1 MKKTLMT
8 LIMGIVVL
16 TAGAQNT
23 LHETGSFTIQPKIG
37 IGSGH
42 ISGSWEG
49 GGEAKGK
56 TGFLG
61 GVEAEYYLG
70 SKFSAA
76 LGVNYA
82 EQGWTMEYAGDSDE
96 KVKLNYVNGP
106 LVANYYVS
114 EGLALK
120 AGVQMGFLTSAKG
133 NDTDIKDRCKST
145 AFSIP
150 VGISYEFENIVVD
163 ARYNIGVTKV
173 NKYGSKDQR
182 SDFFLVTLGYKFSL

>member
-1 MKKTLMT
+1 MKKMMMT
-8 LIMGIVVL
+8 LIMGIVAL
-16 TAGAQNT
+16 TASAQNT
-23 LHETGSFTIQPKIG
+23 LRENGTITIQPKLG

-42 ISGSWEG
+42 ISGEWDG

-56 TGFLG
+56 SGFVFG
-61 GVEAEYYLG
+61 AEGEYYL
-70 SKFSAA
+70 SPKFSAA

-82 EQGWTMEYAGDSDE
+82 EQGWEMEYDASTA
-96 KVKLNYVNGP
+96 KVKLNYLNVP
-106 LVANYYVS
+106 LVANYYVA

-120 AGVQMGFLTSAKG
+120 AGVQLGFLMSAKAD
-133 NDTDIKDRCKST
+133 DTDIKDDCKST

-163 ARYNIGVTKV
+163 ARYNIGATKV

-182 SDFFLVTLGYKFSL
+182 SDLLLVTVGYKFSL

>member
-1 MKKTLMT
+1 MKKMMMT
-8 LIMGIVVL
+8 LIMGIVAL
-16 TAGAQNT
+16 TASAQNT
-23 LHETGSFTIQPKIG
+23 LRENGTITIQPKLG

-42 ISGSWEG
+42 ISREWDG

-56 TGFLG
+56 SGFVFG
-61 GVEAEYYLG
+61 AEGEYYL
-70 SKFSAA
+70 SPKFSAA

-82 EQGWTMEYAGDSDE
+82 EQGWEMEYDASTA
-96 KVKLNYVNGP
+96 KVKLNYLNVP
-106 LVANYYVS
+106 LVANYYVA

-120 AGVQMGFLTSAKG
+120 AGVQLGFLMSAKAD
-133 NDTDIKDRCKST
+133 DTDIKDDCKST

-163 ARYNIGVTKV
+163 ARYNIGATKV

-182 SDFFLVTLGYKFSL
+182 SDLLLVTVGYKFSL

>member
-1 MKKTLMT
+1 MKKMMMT
-8 LIMGIVVL
+8 LIMGIVAL
-16 TAGAQNT
+16 TANAQNT
-23 LHETGSFTIQPKIG
+23 LRENGTITIQPKLG

-42 ISGSWEG
+42 ISGEWTG

-56 TGFLG
+56 SGFVFG
-61 GVEAEYYLG
+61 AEGEYYL
-70 SKFSAA
+70 SPKFSAA

-82 EQGWTMEYAGDSDE
+82 EQGWTLEFSGGSDE
-96 KVKLNYVNGP
+96 KVKLNYLNVP
-106 LVANYYVS
+106 LVANYYVA

-120 AGVQMGFLTSAKG
+120 AGVQMGFLLGAKVDDVDYKE
-133 NDTDIKDRCKST
+133 NCKST

-163 ARYNIGVTKV
+163 ARYNIGATKV

-182 SDFFLVTLGYKFSL
+182 SDFLLVTLGYKFSL

>member
-1 MKKTLMT
+1 MKKVMMT
-8 LIMGIVVL
+8 LIMGIVAL

-42 ISGSWEG
+42 ISGSWNG
-49 GGEAKGK
+49 SGEAKGK
-56 TGFLG
+56 SGFLFG
-61 GVEAEYYLG
+61 AEGEYYL
-70 SKFSAA
+70 SSEFSAA

-82 EQGWTMEYAGDSDE
+82 EQGWIMEYTGAGDV
-96 KVKLNYVNGP
+96 KYKLNYVNVP
-106 LVANYYVS
+106 LVANFYAA

-120 AGVQMGFLTSAKG
+120 AGVQMGFLTSAKE
-133 NDTDIKDRCKST
+133 DAMDIKDDIKST
-145 AFSIP
+145 AIAIP

-173 NKYGSKDQR
+173 NKYGSKSQR
-182 SDFFLVTLGYKFSL
+182 SDLFLVTLGYKFSL